1 MKFKKDGK
9 VYESFED
16 AVDAFFLGD
25 RKIFANG
32 EKTEFKFPDD
42 VRQSMIWAFED
53 ADMGRVRLNAKLM
66 GYEMIED
73 KPDTEKGVI
82 MNNERKMSILL
93 NTIGQMA
100 CDAEDKG
107 EIDFGLRL
115 TVEDAYA
122 LCHAASH
129 TDNTPD
135 IREVVEKYGEGA
147 KPKRRTLG
155 VSNPTDDI
163 TEYVEKYLEAEK
175 PDPVNRPAHYT
186 SGGIECIDAMQAAF
200 GAEAVKDFCL
210 CNAFKYLWRHRSKN
224 GVEDLKKCRWYLNR
238 LIREMEVTD
247 DDT

>member
-25 RKIFANG
+25 RKIFVNG
-32 EKTEFKFPDD
+32 EKAELKFPDD
-42 VRQSMIWAFED
+42 VRQSMIWAYED

-66 GYEMIED
+66 GYEVIED

-93 NTIGQMA
+93 NTIEQMA

-129 TDNTPD
+129 TDNTPN
-135 IREVVEKYGEGA
+135 IREVVEKYGEDVKRKLTRA
-147 KPKRRTLG
+147 DILHAAESARRT
-155 VSNPTDDI
+155 TAHRRI
-163 TEYVEKYLEAEK
+163 TLRRSQNFGK
-175 PDPVNRPAHYT
+175 HT
-186 SGGIECIDAMQAAF
+186 SGARAWMRRAVCISTRTT
-200 GAEAVKDFCL
+200 L
-210 CNAFKYLWRHRSKN
+210 P
-224 GVEDLKKCRWYLNR
+224 
-238 LIREMEVTD
+238 
-247 DDT
+247 

>member
-25 RKIFANG
+25 RKIFVNG
-32 EKTEFKFPDD
+32 EKAELKFPDD
-42 VRQSMIWAFED
+42 VRQSMIWAYED

-66 GYEMIED
+66 GYEVIED

-93 NTIGQMA
+93 NTIEQMA

-135 IREVVEKYGEGA
+135 IREVVEKYGEDV
-147 KPKRRTLG
+147 KRRLTRA
-155 VSNPTDDI
+155 DI
-163 TEYVEKYLEAEK
+163 LHAAEK
-175 PDPVNRPAHYT
+175 CVCGQRETDYGTPEDNFKAIAELWEAYLNKACTRGVNVRVEAKDVAVMMALLKIARIAA
-186 SGGIECIDAMQAAF
+186 GGEKADSWIDLAGYAAC
-200 GAEAVKDFCL
+200 GAECE
-210 CNAFKYLWRHRSKN
+210 
-224 GVEDLKKCRWYLNR
+224 GVTE
-238 LIREMEVTD
+238 
-247 DDT
+247 

>member
-25 RKIFANG
+25 RKIFVNG
-32 EKTEFKFPDD
+32 EKAELKFPDD
-42 VRQSMIWAFED
+42 VRQSMIWAYED

-66 GYEMIED
+66 GYEVIED

-93 NTIGQMA
+93 NEIGQMA

-107 EIDFGLRL
+107 KIDFDLRL

-135 IREVVEKYGEGA
+135 IREVVEEHSEDA
-147 KPKRRTLG
+147 K
-155 VSNPTDDI
+155 
-163 TEYVEKYLEAEK
+163 A
-175 PDPVNRPAHYT
+175 DPVNRPAHYT

-200 GAEAVKDFCL
+200 GDEAVKDFCL
-210 CNAFKYLWRHRSKN
+210 CNAFKYLWRHRQKN
-224 GVEDLKKCRWYLNR
+224 GVEDLKKARWYLNR
-238 LIREMEVTD
+238 LITAMEAEE
-247 DDT
+247 